1 MKTLKVF
8 LLPAV
13 GILAFVTMSHIVTSN
28 GSPGGK
34 SGSPGDQSKTCTD
47 CHGGGKATDKPG
59 WITTDIPEAGYRP
72 GTDYSVTVRGEHAT
86 ASVFGFELTA
96 ERAGNTKTGG
106 FDKAGNNQL
115 QLLAAGNAV
124 THTSSGTTPAGGA
137 KAWTVKWK
145 APAAGTGDVTFYAA
159 VNAANGN
166 LGTSGDA
173 IFSTKL
179 AIAEQD
185 LSAIVQTEHPAW
197 VTFFPNP
204 ATDVVILATE
214 GLESAPY
221 TLAIYSLTGQQVISQ
236 PVELSTGTDRI
247 SLNVSKLPNGTY
259 FAVLSS
265 TTRIIKSK
273 LLISR

>member
-1 MKTLKVF
+1 MKSLKVF
-8 LLPAV
+8 LLPAI
-13 GILAFVTMSHIVTSN
+13 GILAFVTMSHIVRST

-34 SGSPGDQSKTCTD
+34 SGSPGDQGKTCTD
-47 CHGGGKATDKPG
+47 CHGGGKATDKIG

-72 GTDYSVTVRGEHAT
+72 GSEYSITVRGEHAS
-86 ASVFGFELTA
+86 ASLFGFELTA
-96 ERAGNTKTGG
+96 EKAGNAKTGG

-145 APAAGTGDVTFYAA
+145 APAPGTGNVTFYAA
-159 VNAANGN
+159 VNAANGDF
-166 LGTSGDA
+166 GTDGDA
-173 IFSTKL
+173 IFSSKL

-185 LSAIVQTEHPAW
+185 LSAIGQTENPAR

-204 ATDVVILATE
+204 ATDAVTLATE
-214 GLESAPY
+214 GLESATY
-221 TLAIYSLTGQQVISQ
+221 TLAIYSLTGQQVITR

-247 SLNVSKLPNGTY
+247 PLNVSELPNGTY

-265 TTRIIKSK
+265 ASLVTKSK